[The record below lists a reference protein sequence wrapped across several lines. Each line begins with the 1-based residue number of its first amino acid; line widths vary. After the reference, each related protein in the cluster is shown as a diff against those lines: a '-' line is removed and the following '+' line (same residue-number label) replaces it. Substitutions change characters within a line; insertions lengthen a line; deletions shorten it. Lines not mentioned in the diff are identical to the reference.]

1 MYFNDT
7 IIVAS
12 AILLDPFYAFLVGG
26 VGAFLGDFFF
36 YPAPMFVSLVTH
48 GLQAL
53 VISWCAHHLM
63 KDHKVTAAMVGAIL
77 GGIIMVIGYSLG
89 RAYVY
94 ATPEYA
100 IIKLPF
106 EILQASLGIVFGPLL
121 VFKAHLNTLVKKIA

>member
-1 MYFNDT
+1 
-7 IIVAS
+7 
-12 AILLDPFYAFLVGG
+12 
-26 VGAFLGDFFF
+26 
-36 YPAPMFVSLVTH
+36 
-48 GLQAL
+48 
-53 VISWCAHHLM
+53 M
-63 KDHKVTAAMVGAIL
+63 KIGFIGMGNMAQAIL

>member
-1 MYFNDT
+1 
-7 IIVAS
+7 
-12 AILLDPFYAFLVGG
+12 
-26 VGAFLGDFFF
+26 
-36 YPAPMFVSLVTH
+36 
-48 GLQAL
+48 
-53 VISWCAHHLM
+53 M
-63 KDHKVTAAMVGAIL
+63 KDHKVTAAMGGAIL